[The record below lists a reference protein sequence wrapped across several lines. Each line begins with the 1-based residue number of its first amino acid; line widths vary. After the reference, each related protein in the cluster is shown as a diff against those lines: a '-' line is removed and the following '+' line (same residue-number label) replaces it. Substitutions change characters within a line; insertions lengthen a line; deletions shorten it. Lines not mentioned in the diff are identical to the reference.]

1 MDPGEQIPHTTAER
15 SRVAFEALTI
25 EKLTSWVFEGSHG
38 SEGATRELERRART
52 EQEEPLSALIA
63 LAHIG
68 RTHALIAL
76 RDMKKLP
83 EDLQQRANDQG
94 IFDLVD
100 SSTSVAV
107 DGGDMTTEIC
117 T

>member
-1 MDPGEQIPHTTAER
+1 MDPGKQLPHTTAER
-15 SRVAFEALTI
+15 SRVAFEALTL
-25 EKLTSWVFEGSHG
+25 EMLTSWVFEGSHG
-38 SEGATRELERRART
+38 SEDAARELERRART

-76 RDMKKLP
+76 SGMKKLP

-94 IFDLVD
+94 IFELVD
-100 SSTSVAV
+100 
-107 DGGDMTTEIC
+107 
-117 T
+117 